1 MNSKKKILIIAV
13 VFVLLLAGAFL
24 LYNKLSGSVSPDQL
38 AAEDEAQNQDEES
51 DGQQAKVKAPDFVVY
66 DKDGNKVG
74 LSDYLGKPVVL
85 NFWASWCGP
94 CASEMPDFEEAYKE
108 RGDKIQFLMI
118 NLTDGYQETME
129 SATEYIQEQGFTFPV
144 FYDTESNAAN
154 TYATYSIPMTFF
166 IDSEGYMVCLLY
178 TSPSPRDRQKS
189 RMPSSA

>member
-24 LYNKLSGSVSPDQL
+24 LYNKLSGSVASDQL

-85 NFWASWCGP
+85 NFWAK
-94 CASEMPDFEEAYKE
+94 SEAK
-108 RGDKIQFLMI
+108 R
-118 NLTDGYQETME
+118 
-129 SATEYIQEQGFTFPV
+129 S
-144 FYDTESNAAN
+144 
-154 TYATYSIPMTFF
+154 
-166 IDSEGYMVCLLY
+166 
-178 TSPSPRDRQKS
+178 
-189 RMPSSA
+189 

>member
-38 AAEDEAQNQDEES
+38 AAEDEAQNQDEEC

-108 RGDKIQFLMI
+108 RGDEIQFLMM

-166 IDSEGYMVCLLY
+166 IDSEGYMVARATGAL
-178 TSPSPRDRQKS
+178 D
-189 RMPSSA
+189 SATLKKGLDMIE

>member
-24 LYNKLSGSVSPDQL
+24 LYNKLSGSVAPDQL

-108 RGDKIQFLMI
+108 RGDEIQFLMV

-166 IDSEGYMVCLLY
+166 IDSEGYMVARATGAL
-178 TSPSPRDRQKS
+178 D
-189 RMPSSA
+189 SATLKKGLDMIE

>member
-13 VFVLLLAGAFL
+13 VFVLLLAVAFL
-24 LYNKLSGSVSPDQL
+24 LYNKLSGSVASDQL

-108 RGDKIQFLMI
+108 RGDEIQFLMV

-166 IDSEGYMVCLLY
+166 IDSEGYMVARATGAL
-178 TSPSPRDRQKS
+178 D
-189 RMPSSA
+189 SATLKKGLDMIE

>member
-24 LYNKLSGSVSPDQL
+24 LYNKLSGSVTPDQL

-108 RGDKIQFLMI
+108 RGDEIQFLMV

-166 IDSEGYMVCLLY
+166 IDSEGYMVARATGAL
-178 TSPSPRDRQKS
+178 D
-189 RMPSSA
+189 SATLKKGLDMIE

>member
-13 VFVLLLAGAFL
+13 VFALLLAGAFL

-108 RGDKIQFLMI
+108 RGDEIQFLMV

-166 IDSEGYMVCLLY
+166 IDSEGYMAARATGAL
-178 TSPSPRDRQKS
+178 D
-189 RMPSSA
+189 SATLKKGLDMIE

>member
-51 DGQQAKVKAPDFVVY
+51 DRQQAKVKAPDFVVY

-166 IDSEGYMVCLLY
+166 IDSEGYMVARATGAL
-178 TSPSPRDRQKS
+178 D
-189 RMPSSA
+189 SATLKKGLDMIE

>member
-13 VFVLLLAGAFL
+13 VFALLLAGAFL
-24 LYNKLSGSVSPDQL
+24 LYNKLSGSVTPDQL

-108 RGDKIQFLMI
+108 RGDEIQFLMV

-166 IDSEGYMVCLLY
+166 IDSEGYMVARATGAL
-178 TSPSPRDRQKS
+178 D
-189 RMPSSA
+189 SATLKKGLDMIE

>member
-108 RGDKIQFLMI
+108 RGDEIQFLMV

-166 IDSEGYMVCLLY
+166 IDSEGYMVARATGALDGATLKKGL
-178 TSPSPRDRQKS
+178 D
-189 RMPSSA
+189 MIE